1 MDKKLSTEDVSKL
14 AKLARLKLTDQE
26 KEKLVLT
33 RNLSQSL

>member
-26 KEKLVLT
+26 KEKYA
-33 RNLSQSL
+33 NELSGILD